1 MITVQEAKKLLQKH
15 LIRGPKKIS
24 SLLESLGFFLAEDI
38 FAPIDIP
45 SFDNSAM
52 DGYALSWS
60 IEPTRKIKQD
70 KVIQA
75 GDSTSTSDSKEEAI
89 RIFTGA
95 PLPFG
100 ADTVIPQEWVT
111 IDSDSLSFD
120 TDKFKKGANVRIKGT
135 QNKKGDRIATAG
147 TLVTPGMVSLLAS
160 VGIAEV
166 AIYKQPTVAVIL
178 TGNELQQVGQPLA
191 EGKIYDA
198 NGPVLKAYLHQLGI
212 EVTNMFFALD
222 EPEALN
228 KLIVETLDSHDILL
242 LSGGISVGDYDF
254 VKSGLLHAGVEELFY
269 KVRQKPGKPLF
280 AGQLDRKKWI
290 FALPGNPAST
300 LTCFN
305 QYVKPC
311 IQAWIGQE
319 DTFKPN
325 GTFPLA
331 AAQNKPEGLTFFL
344 KAKVE
349 HEKVHILPGQE
360 SFNLI
365 SYGMANCFV
374 EVDEQTTDLSAGD
387 LVNVYYW

>member
-1 MITVQEAKKLLQKH
+1 MITVQEAKNLLQKH
-15 LIRGPKKIS
+15 LIRGLKKNS
-24 SLLESLGFFLAEDI
+24 PLLESLGFFLAEDI

-60 IEPTRKIKQD
+60 SEPTRKLKQTIK
-70 KVIQA
+70 IQA
-75 GDSTSTSDSKEEAI
+75 GDPTSTSVSSEEAV

-95 PLPFG
+95 PLPHG
-100 ADTVIPQEWVT
+100 TDTVIPQEWVV
-111 IDSDSLSFD
+111 ISSDRLTFD
-120 TDKFKKGANVRIKGT
+120 PDKFKKGSNARLRGA

-147 TLVTPGMVSLLAS
+147 TLITPGMVSLLAS
-160 VGIAEV
+160 VGFAEV
-166 AIYKQPTVAVIL
+166 AIYKQPSVAVIL

-198 NGPVLKAYLHQLGI
+198 NGPVLKAYLNQLGI
-212 EVTNMFFALD
+212 DVANIFFALD

-228 KLIVETLDSHDILL
+228 KLIVETLNSHDILL

-254 VKSGLLHAGVEELFY
+254 VKSGLLQAGVEELFY

-280 AGQLDRKKWI
+280 VGQLDREKWI

-311 IQAWIGQE
+311 IQAWLGQD
-319 DTFKPN
+319 DTFKPQ
-325 GTFPLA
+325 GTYPLVA
-331 AAQNKPEGLTFFL
+331 AYAKPEGLTFFL

-374 EVDEQTTDLSAGD
+374 EVDEQTTDLSAGN